1 MKLKSKKDQLKN
13 LINLYI
19 RMMEE
24 GYKFRIGV
32 WKKKKYNIAQNE
44 SISNQI
50 LHNLYYI
57 DDY

>member
-32 WKKKKYNIAQNE
+32 WKKEKYNIAQNE
-44 SISNQI
+44 SNKTIFYEVNFM
-50 LHNLYYI
+50 Y
-57 DDY
+57 

>member
-24 GYKFRIGV
+24 GYKFRIVV
-32 WKKKKYNIAQNE
+32 WKKEKYNIAQNE
-44 SISNQI
+44 S
-50 LHNLYYI
+50 
-57 DDY
+57 

>member
-1 MKLKSKKDQLKN
+1 M
-13 LINLYI
+13 

-24 GYKFRIGV
+24 GYKFEYRAYQ
-32 WKKKKYNIAQNE
+32 KEKYNIAQNE